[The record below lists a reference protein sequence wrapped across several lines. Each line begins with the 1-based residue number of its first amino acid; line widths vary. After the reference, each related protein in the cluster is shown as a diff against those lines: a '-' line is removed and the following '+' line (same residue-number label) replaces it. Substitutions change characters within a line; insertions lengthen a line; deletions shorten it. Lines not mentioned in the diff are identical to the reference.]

1 MQEKIRLNI
10 SGMSCASCSARIE
23 KKLSRMEGI
32 NAVNVNLA
40 TNKAMVTYDSS
51 QIQLEQIT
59 QAIDRLGFVAS
70 EESDENRA
78 VGVLEDTGSKELYRL
93 LIASIILSSP
103 LVLSMVL
110 MLLGINLTLLHNPYF
125 QLILATPIQFIIG
138 YRFYKNAFSA
148 LRGGGSNMD
157 VLVALGTTAAYFFS
171 LYNMSIGKTMDI
183 YFETSALIITL
194 ILAGKYMEA
203 ISKERT
209 TASIRALSGLQ
220 AQSARV
226 IRDGIEMDIP
236 IETVEVGDII
246 IIRPG
251 EKIPVDGEVIEG
263 WSSIDES
270 MLTGESIPVEKQPGD
285 MVTGAT
291 INKSGS
297 LKFRASRVGGDTTL
311 ARIIK
316 MVEEAQGTKAPIQKI
331 ADRVSGVFVP
341 AIIGIA
347 LITFGLQ
354 YWYSGVLSTAVLSA
368 VAVLVIACPCA
379 LGLATPTA
387 IMVGTG
393 VGAEKGIFIKGG
405 EQLETA
411 CHIDTLVLDK
421 TGTLTTGKPE
431 VTDVKSCGSLREEE
445 IILLA
450 AVAEKYSEHPL
461 GEAIYNQAVELKG
474 EGEIPDATSFQALPG
489 LGLTVEYDSKS
500 ILIGNRQL
508 LKEYSID
515 FSQLEQQLVELENEA
530 KTAML
535 VAVDGRAEG
544 IIAVADSLRES
555 ALPAIKMLK
564 QMGIDLYILTGDNQR
579 TAYAIASQLGI
590 DNVIAEVLPG
600 DKAARVMELKNSG
613 KRVAMV
619 GDGINDAPALATADV
634 GIAIGTGTDVAMETS
649 GITLMS
655 GDLRSIIIAIQ
666 LSCATMQHIKQNLFW
681 AFIYNII
688 GVPFAALGLLSPVIA
703 AGAMALSSVTV
714 VSNSLRLRRF
724 KATL

>member
-70 EESDENRA
+70 EESEENRA

-171 LYNMSIGKTMDI
+171 LYNMLIGKTMDI

-263 WSSIDES
+263 RSSIDES

-297 LKFRASRVGGDTTL
+297 FKFRVSRVGGDTTL

-341 AIIGIA
+341 AIVGIA

-431 VTDVKSCGSLREEE
+431 ATDVISCGRLKEEE
-445 IILLA
+445 IVLLA

-461 GEAIYNQAVELKG
+461 GEAIYNRAVELKG
-474 EGEIPDATSFQALPG
+474 AGEIPDATSFQALPG
-489 LGLTVEYDSKS
+489 LGLAAEYDSKR

-515 FSQLEQQLVELENEA
+515 FSQLEQQLEELENEA

-535 VAVDGRAEG
+535 VAVEGRAEG
-544 IIAVADSLRES
+544 IIAVADTLRES

-564 QMGIDLYILTGDNQR
+564 QMGIDIYILTGDNQR

-619 GDGINDAPALATADV
+619 GDGINDAPALATADI

-666 LSCATMQHIKQNLFW
+666 LSCATMKHIKQNLFW
-681 AFIYNII
+681 AFVYNII

>member
-1 MQEKIRLNI
+1 MQERVRLNI

-32 NAVNVNLA
+32 DAANVNLA
-40 TNKAMVTYDSS
+40 TNKAVVTYDSS
-51 QIQLEQIT
+51 QIKLEQIT
-59 QAIDRLGFVAS
+59 QAIDRLGFVAR
-70 EESDENRA
+70 EESEGNRA

-93 LIASIILSSP
+93 LIAAIILSAP

-110 MLLGINLTLLHNPYF
+110 MLLGINVVLLHNPYF

-171 LYNMSIGKTMDI
+171 LYNLLSGKTMDI

-209 TASIRALSGLQ
+209 TASIKALSGLQ

-226 IRDGIEMDIP
+226 IRDRIEIDIP
-236 IETVEVGDII
+236 IETVKVGDII

-263 WSSIDES
+263 RSSIDES

-297 LKFRASRVGGDTTL
+297 FKFRASRVGQETTL

-341 AIIGIA
+341 AIVGIA
-347 LITFGLQ
+347 LITFILQ
-354 YWYSGVLSTAVLSA
+354 YWYSGVLTTAVLSA

-431 VTDVKSCGSLREEE
+431 VTDVISCGRLKEEE
-445 IILLA
+445 IVLLA

-461 GEAIYNQAVELKG
+461 GEAIYDQAVVLKG
-474 EGEIPDATSFQALPG
+474 EEAIPDAANFQALPG
-489 LGLTVEYDSKS
+489 LGLAVEYDNKS

-515 FSQLEQQLVELENEA
+515 FSQLEQKLEELENEA

-535 VAVDGRAEG
+535 VTVDGRLEG
-544 IIAVADSLRES
+544 IIAVADTLRES
-555 ALPAIKMLK
+555 AHPAIRKLK
-564 QMGIDLYILTGDNQR
+564 QMGIDIYILTGDNQR
-579 TAYAIASQLGI
+579 TAHAIASQLGI

-600 DKAARVMELKNSG
+600 DKAARVLELKNSG

-649 GITLMS
+649 GITLIS
-655 GDLRSIIIAIQ
+655 GDLRSIVTAIQ
-666 LSCATMQHIKQNLFW
+666 LSCTTMKHIKQNLFW

-688 GVPFAALGLLSPVIA
+688 GIPFAALGLLSPVIA

-724 KATL
+724 KAAV

>member
-1 MQEKIRLNI
+1 MQEKVRLNI

-32 NAVNVNLA
+32 AAANVNLA
-40 TNKAMVTYDSS
+40 TNKAVVTYDSS
-51 QIQLEQIT
+51 QIKLEQIT

-70 EESDENRA
+70 EEREENRV
-78 VGVLEDTGSKELYRL
+78 VGVLEDTDSKELYRL

-125 QLILATPIQFIIG
+125 QWILATPIQFVIG

-148 LRGGGSNMD
+148 LRSGGSNMD

-171 LYNMSIGKTMDI
+171 LYNLLTGKTMDI

-194 ILAGKYMEA
+194 ILTGKYMEA

-236 IETVEVGDII
+236 IETVKVEDII

-251 EKIPVDGEVIEG
+251 DKIPVDGEIIEG
-263 WSSIDES
+263 RSSIDES

-285 MVTGAT
+285 IVTGAT

-297 LKFRASRVGGDTTL
+297 FKFRASRVGEETTL

-316 MVEEAQGTKAPIQKI
+316 MVEEAQGTKAPIQKT

-341 AIIGIA
+341 AIVGIA

-354 YWYSGVLSTAVLSA
+354 YWYSGVFTTAILSA

-421 TGTLTTGKPE
+421 TGTLTTGKPV
-431 VTDVKSCGSLREEE
+431 VTDVISCGSLREEE
-445 IILLA
+445 IVLLA

-474 EGEIPDATSFQALPG
+474 EREIPDATDFQALPG
-489 LGLTVEYDSKS
+489 LGLAVEYDNKS

-508 LKEYSID
+508 LRDKSID
-515 FSQLEQQLVELENEA
+515 FSQQEQKLMELENEA

-535 VAVDGRAEG
+535 VTIDGSLEG
-544 IIAVADSLRES
+544 IIAVADTLRES

-579 TAYAIASQLGI
+579 TAHAIASQLGI
-590 DNVIAEVLPG
+590 DHVIAEVLPG
-600 DKAARVMELKNSG
+600 DKAARILELKSTG

-655 GDLRSIIIAIQ
+655 GDLRSIVTAIQ
-666 LSCATMQHIKQNLFW
+666 LSCTTMKHIKQNLFW

-688 GVPFAALGLLSPVIA
+688 GIPFAALGLLSPVIA

-714 VSNSLRLRRF
+714 VSNSLRLRQF
-724 KATL
+724 KVSH

>member
-1 MQEKIRLNI
+1 MQEKVRLNI

-32 NAVNVNLA
+32 AAANVNLA
-40 TNKAMVTYDSS
+40 TNKAVVTYDSS
-51 QIQLEQIT
+51 QIKLEQIT

-70 EESDENRA
+70 EEREENRV
-78 VGVLEDTGSKELYRL
+78 VGVLEDTDSKELYRL

-125 QLILATPIQFIIG
+125 QWILATPIQFVIG

-148 LRGGGSNMD
+148 LRSGGSNMD

-171 LYNMSIGKTMDI
+171 LYNLLTGKTMDI

-194 ILAGKYMEA
+194 ILTGKYMEA

-236 IETVEVGDII
+236 IETVKVEDII

-251 EKIPVDGEVIEG
+251 DKIPVDGEIIEG
-263 WSSIDES
+263 RSSIDES

-285 MVTGAT
+285 IVTGAT

-297 LKFRASRVGGDTTL
+297 FKFRASRVGEETTL

-316 MVEEAQGTKAPIQKI
+316 MVEEAQGTKAPIQKT

-341 AIIGIA
+341 AIVGIA
-347 LITFGLQ
+347 VITFGLQ
-354 YWYSGVLSTAVLSA
+354 CWYSGVFTTAILSA

-421 TGTLTTGKPE
+421 TGTLTTGKPV
-431 VTDVKSCGSLREEE
+431 VTDVISCGSLREEE
-445 IILLA
+445 IVLLA

-461 GEAIYNQAVELKG
+461 GEAIYNQAIELKG
-474 EGEIPDATSFQALPG
+474 EGEIPDATDFQALPG
-489 LGLTVEYDSKS
+489 LGLAVEYDNKS

-508 LKEYSID
+508 LRDKSID
-515 FSQLEQQLVELENEA
+515 FSQQEQKLMELENEA

-535 VAVDGRAEG
+535 VTIDGSLEG
-544 IIAVADSLRES
+544 IIAVADTLRES

-579 TAYAIASQLGI
+579 TAHAIASQLGI
-590 DNVIAEVLPG
+590 DHVIAEVLPG
-600 DKAARVMELKNSG
+600 DKAARILELKSTG

-655 GDLRSIIIAIQ
+655 GDLRSIVTAIQ
-666 LSCATMQHIKQNLFW
+666 LSCTTMKHIKQNLFW

-688 GVPFAALGLLSPVIA
+688 GIPFAALGLLSPVIA

-714 VSNSLRLRRF
+714 VSNSLRLRQF
-724 KATL
+724 KVSH

>member
-1 MQEKIRLNI
+1 MQEKVRLNI

-32 NAVNVNLA
+32 AAANVNLA
-40 TNKAMVTYDSS
+40 TNKAVVTYDSS
-51 QIQLEQIT
+51 QIKLEQIT

-70 EESDENRA
+70 EEREENRV
-78 VGVLEDTGSKELYRL
+78 VGVLEDTDSKELYRL

-125 QLILATPIQFIIG
+125 QWILATPIQFVIG

-148 LRGGGSNMD
+148 LRSGGSNMD

-171 LYNMSIGKTMDI
+171 LYNLLTGKTMDI

-194 ILAGKYMEA
+194 ILTGKYMEA

-236 IETVEVGDII
+236 IETVKVEDII

-251 EKIPVDGEVIEG
+251 DKIPVDGEIIEG
-263 WSSIDES
+263 RSSIDES

-285 MVTGAT
+285 IVTGAT

-297 LKFRASRVGGDTTL
+297 FKFRASRVGEETTL

-316 MVEEAQGTKAPIQKI
+316 MVEEAQGTKAPIQKT

-341 AIIGIA
+341 AIVGIA

-354 YWYSGVLSTAVLSA
+354 YWYSGVFTTAILSA

-421 TGTLTTGKPE
+421 TGTLTTGKPV
-431 VTDVKSCGSLREEE
+431 VTDVISCGSLREEE

-461 GEAIYNQAVELKG
+461 GEAIYNQAIELKG
-474 EGEIPDATSFQALPG
+474 EWEIPDATDFQALPG
-489 LGLTVEYDSKS
+489 LGLAVEYDSKS

-508 LKEYSID
+508 LKEHSID
-515 FSQLEQQLVELENEA
+515 FSQQEQKLMELENEA

-535 VAVDGRAEG
+535 VVVDGSLEG
-544 IIAVADSLRES
+544 IIAVADTLRES

-579 TAYAIASQLGI
+579 TAHAIASHLGI

-600 DKAARVMELKNSG
+600 DKAARILELKNSG

-649 GITLMS
+649 GITLMR
-655 GDLRSIIIAIQ
+655 GDLRSIVTAIQ
-666 LSCATMQHIKQNLFW
+666 LSYTTMKHIKQNLFW

-703 AGAMALSSVTV
+703 AGAMALRSVTV

>member
-1 MQEKIRLNI
+1 MRQSVRLNI

-23 KKLSRMEGI
+23 KKLSGMEGI
-32 NAVNVNLA
+32 ATANVNLA
-40 TNKAMVTYDSS
+40 TNKAVVIYDNS
-51 QIQLEQIT
+51 QIELDQIKKT
-59 QAIDRLGFVAS
+59 IDKLGFSAE
-70 EESDENRA
+70 EESEANRA
-78 VGVLEDTGSKELYRL
+78 AGVLENNDSAELRKL
-93 LIASIILSSP
+93 LLASIILSSP
-103 LVLSMVL
+103 LVLSML
-110 MLLGINLTLLHNPYF
+110 FMLLGIDLAVLHNPYF
-125 QLILATPIQFIIG
+125 QLLLATPIQFLIG
-138 YRFYKNAFSA
+138 YRFYRNAFSA
-148 LRGGGSNMD
+148 LRTGGSNMD

-171 LYNMSIGKTMDI
+171 VYNMLTGKTMDI

-203 ISKERT
+203 VSKEKT
-209 TASIRALSGLQ
+209 TASIRALSDLQ
-220 AQSARV
+220 ARTARV
-226 IRDGIEMDIP
+226 VRDEREMAIP
-236 IETVEVGDII
+236 VEEVQAGDIVV
-246 IIRPG
+246 IRPG
-251 EKIPVDGEVIEG
+251 EKIPVDGEIIEG

-270 MLTGESIPVEKQPGD
+270 MLTGESIPVEKQVGD

-297 LKFRASRVGGDTTL
+297 FKFRVTRIGQETTL

-316 MVEEAQGTKAPIQKI
+316 MVEEAQGSKAPIQKI

-341 AIIGIA
+341 AIVGIA
-347 LITFGLQ
+347 LITLTLQ
-354 YWYSGVLSTAVLSA
+354 YWYSGSVSTAILSA

-393 VGAEKGIFIKGG
+393 IGAEQGIFIKGG

-411 CHIDTLVLDK
+411 CHINTLVLDK

-431 VTDVKSCGSLREEE
+431 VTDILSSGNFSAEE
-445 IILLA
+445 IIYLA
-450 AVAEKYSEHPL
+450 GVAEKHSEHPL
-461 GEAIYNQAVELKG
+461 GEAIYNRALELTR
-474 EGEIPDATSFQALPG
+474 EIPDADNFKALPG
-489 LGLTVEYDSKS
+489 MGLQAEYEGKS

-508 LKEYSID
+508 LKESSID
-515 FSQLEQQLVELENEA
+515 FSQQEGKLEELEQQA

-535 VAVDGRAEG
+535 VTVDKKLEG
-544 IIAVADSLRES
+544 IIAVADTLRES
-555 ALPAIKMLK
+555 AVPAIQMLRK
-564 QMGIDLYILTGDNQR
+564 LGIDIYILTGDNER
-579 TAYAIASQLGI
+579 TARAIASQLGI

-600 DKAARVMELKNSG
+600 DKAAQIMEIKNTG
-613 KRVAMV
+613 KVVAMV

-655 GDLRSIIIAIQ
+655 GDLRSIATAIE
-666 LSCATMQHIKQNLFW
+666 LSCTTMRHIKQNLFW
-681 AFIYNII
+681 AFIYNLI

-724 KATL
+724 KPVY